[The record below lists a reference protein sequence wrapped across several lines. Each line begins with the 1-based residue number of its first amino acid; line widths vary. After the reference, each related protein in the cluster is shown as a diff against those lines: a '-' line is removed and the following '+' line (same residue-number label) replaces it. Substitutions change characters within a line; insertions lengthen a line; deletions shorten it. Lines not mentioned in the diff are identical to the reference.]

1 MLVIV
6 LALTF
11 TIFARP
17 RSSHGAPYP
26 RVFILAF
33 FFTAH
38 TWFWRWSSVPG
49 GPRSCYTLLIIL
61 MRRLSTQPFTSCRL
75 VISHFSRLFFVY
87 PAIDVSF
94 RLQFCHYLRFD
105 RKSKIIALPSL
116 FPQLMIIF
124 ISYRTARLWIT
135 FLLNLDVHYPSEGI
149 VPDLILIRITSF
161 LNILHLVIDQP
172 K

>member
-1 MLVIV
+1 MV
-6 LALTF
+6 LAMVVCSRRTQKLL
-11 TIFARP
+11 RP
-17 RSSHGAPYP
+17 FDYPYETP
-26 RVFILAF
+26 FDP
-33 FFTAH
+33 
-38 TWFWRWSSVPG
+38 S
-49 GPRSCYTLLIIL
+49 
-61 MRRLSTQPFTSCRL
+61 FTSRRL

-87 PAIDVSF
+87 PAIDVSLG
-94 RLQFCHYLRFD
+94 LQFCHYLRFD

-135 FLLNLDVHYPSEGI
+135 FLLNLDVQYPSKGI